1 MGIAWRVV
9 DEGKK
14 VQIIGQVLSLEWKLL
29 CECKKA
35 FSSRQQ
41 ELMGARGFSLSPRP
55 FRSFELYSMLTTF
68 LEFSAATPSAFVD
81 GDGIQKLRLVRL
93 LKRWV
98 FDLIKVA
105 DAVVDEFLIAIRLCL
120 VGPRSLFPG
129 FGSVFTV
136 GHVEVLASPRRQCR
150 DFHINYIAV
159 RKCSSTLTEVG

>member
-1 MGIAWRVV
+1 M
-9 DEGKK
+9 
-14 VQIIGQVLSLEWKLL
+14 VLQKRGGGDRESPCAGFAPVTLDPV
-29 CECKKA
+29 
-35 FSSRQQ
+35 RG
-41 ELMGARGFSLSPRP
+41 GA
-55 FRSFELYSMLTTF
+55 TF
-68 LEFSAATPSAFVD
+68 LELIAATPSAFVD

-93 LKRWV
+93 LERWM